1 MAKVGACAY
10 LPAAPAPR
18 GCSPPLPGRSRARAL
33 SAAIERARA
42 HVAAAPRRGSR
53 ARRHVRVAPCP
64 VCSHSRGVL
73 CCCSLSL
80 SLLAAGT
87 VSKKLKEQL
96 SARLAAFDLA
106 AAVAGA
112 EPGGDGGG
120 DDDDDDDDAEPP
132 MAPSTGWPPPPPPPP
147 PTGGAAAIMV

>member
-1 MAKVGACAY
+1 MRS
-10 LPAAPAPR
+10 LPRSSEHAR
-18 GCSPPLPGRSRARAL
+18 TSLPLR
-33 SAAIERARA
+33 
-42 HVAAAPRRGSR
+42 AAARVHAGTCVSR
-53 ARRHVRVAPCP
+53 SVSRVLSLAR
-64 VCSHSRGVL
+64 VL

-112 EPGGDGGG
+112 EPGGDGDGG
-120 DDDDDDDDAEPP
+120 DDDDDDDDDAEPL

>member
-1 MAKVGACAY
+1 MARQAQRGTGTQADGRKGGQALDREACT
-10 LPAAPAPR
+10 P
-18 GCSPPLPGRSRARAL
+18 ARACRSVSRVL
-33 SAAIERARA
+33 SLA
-42 HVAAAPRRGSR
+42 
-53 ARRHVRVAPCP
+53 C
-64 VCSHSRGVL
+64 VL

-87 VSKKLKEQL
+87 VSNKLKEQL

-112 EPGGDGGG
+112 EPGGDGDGGG
-120 DDDDDDDDAEPP
+120 DDDDDDDDAEPL